1 MKYRRETYRTDSG
14 QPSADAKR
22 EYGIKV
28 NGDYAYPVFD
38 VRSALSAIKL
48 RHNSS
53 RVSAAKVLRHVSNSR
68 YAGDK
73 RVKEA
78 LKKAR
83 ETDKKR

>member
-1 MKYRRETYRTDSG
+1 MEYRRSSYRTDSG

-48 RHNSS
+48 RHNSN
-53 RVSAAKVLRHVSNSR
+53 RVSASRVLRHVSNSR
-68 YAGDK
+68 YASDK

-83 ETDKKR
+83 EVDKKK